1 MGAPLV
7 SSRASHMT
15 LQGSKALSKH
25 QLVVSPSMCVNSLNS
40 VLALEIA
47 EDRRGELSPD
57 ILLWKLRKFL
67 PWGPQR
73 CSSFNMSS
81 SRDWTFLTGWLQM
94 SLSATLLYP
103 EKNPL
108 QEGSVLS
115 VHQSPGQLHCQ
126 GHLLIHQRLAS
137 GWCVGPTSSFI
148 SHV

>member
-1 MGAPLV
+1 MGAPLI

-15 LQGSKALSKH
+15 LQGYKALSKH
-25 QLVVSPSMCVNSLNS
+25 QLAVSTSMCVNSLS
-40 VLALEIA
+40 SALALKIA
-47 EDRRGELSPD
+47 EGRRGELSPD
-57 ILLWKLRKFL
+57 ILLWKLRKLL

-81 SRDWTFLTGWLQM
+81 SRYWTFLTGWLQM

-108 QEGSVLS
+108 QEGSVFS

-137 GWCVGPTSSFI
+137 GWRVGPTSSFI